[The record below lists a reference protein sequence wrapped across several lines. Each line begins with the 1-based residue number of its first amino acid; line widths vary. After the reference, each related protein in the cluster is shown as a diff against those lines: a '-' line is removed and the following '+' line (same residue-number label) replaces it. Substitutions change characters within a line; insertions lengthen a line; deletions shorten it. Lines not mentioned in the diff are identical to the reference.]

1 MSESTVRQAYED
13 FLTGYA
19 GLHSRYGKRYY
30 MLSAV
35 LAKVPFVSVFA
46 NDENRAED
54 GKRLRLFFA
63 KQYKAEEEGR
73 VLDILSGTCS
83 LLEMMIGLAQR
94 LDGMAYGVGD
104 RVETTHWFFVLL
116 ENLGWT
122 AFDDDAM
129 IEEDAR
135 EELKIRIDILLERL
149 YHPDGSGGF
158 FPLKSP
164 KKDQRKVE
172 IWYQA
177 NAWMI
182 ENAHLHVDK
191 L

>member
-1 MSESTVRQAYED
+1 MTDETVRAAYED
-13 FLTGYA
+13 FLTAYS

-30 MLSAV
+30 MLSTV
-35 LAKVPFVSVFA
+35 LAKTPFISVIG
-46 NDENRAED
+46 NDDNRAED
-54 GKRLRLFFA
+54 GMRLRLFFA
-63 KQYKAEEEGR
+63 KQYKTEEEER

-104 RVETTHWFFVLL
+104 RVETSRWFFVIL
-116 ENLGWT
+116 ENLGWEV
-122 AFDDDAM
+122 FDDDAM
-129 IEEDAR
+129 LELSNR
-135 EELKIRIDILLERL
+135 EELGRRIDILMNRQ
-149 YHPDGSGGF
+149 YKPDGRGGF
-158 FPLKSP
+158 FPLKGT
-164 KKDQRKVE
+164 KKDQRNVE

-182 ENAHLHVDK
+182 ENSHLHVDS